1 MAAHE
6 QSEIRSKKNK
16 EEILTKHMATEQCY
30 FEKDTHETLSW
41 YTTNHGTQWKQLNVY
56 NYKQGDLNTDR
67 FDRRFKERQL
77 N

>member
-1 MAAHE
+1 MA
-6 QSEIRSKKNK
+6 I
-16 EEILTKHMATEQCY
+16 EQCY
-30 FEKDTHETLSW
+30 FEKDKHETLSW